1 MSVNKQFG
9 DVSVV
14 TSNRFIATVEIHRA
28 PSNFFDISLI
38 RSLANAYQAVDDDPD
53 NRVIILASEGKHF
66 CAGADFNAE
75 SSADPLNIDQAVELY
90 AEAIRLFSAAT
101 PSVAAVQGAAIGGG
115 LGLACSADFR
125 VSCPEARFAASF
137 ARLGLHQGF
146 GLSVTLPAIVG
157 PQKALELLLTG
168 RRVGG
173 EEAHQMQLCDRLVPQ
188 VDVQSAAAELA
199 MEIAH
204 SAPLAVRSIRQ
215 TMRGHLI
222 DAIQKATTRESAE
235 QAQLRATEDFAEGI
249 RASGERRLPHFTGR

>member
-1 MSVNKQFG
+1 MGLNVRFG
-9 DVSVV
+9 DVSVA
-14 TSNRFIATVEIHRA
+14 TSDHFVATVEIHRP

-38 RSLANAYQAVDDDPD
+38 RSLADAYQAVDDDPD
-53 NRVIILASEGKHF
+53 SRVIVLSSEGKHF

-75 SSADPLNIDQAVELY
+75 SSADPLEVDQAAGLY
-90 AEAIRLFSAAT
+90 AEAIRLFNAAT

-146 GLSVTLPAIVG
+146 GLSVTLPEIVG
-157 PQKALELLLTG
+157 PQKALDLLLTA

-188 VDVQSAAAELA
+188 ADVRAAAVDLA
-199 MEIAH
+199 TEIAH

-215 TMRGHLI
+215 TMRGHLA
-222 DAIQKATTRESAE
+222 DAVREATAREDTE
-235 QAQLRATEDFAEGI
+235 QAHLRATEDFAEGI
-249 RASGERRLPHFTGR
+249 CASGERRLPHFTGR